1 MLSGPKALDVL
12 VCLRTARSSGKV
24 NSDVEIS
31 SSSET
36 RSLGRDMSSGS
47 LGSFPRRFLKCLVQ
61 LASRLDCEPPFK
73 RTVVLERF
81 PEISEIVFQAA

>member
-36 RSLGRDMSSGS
+36 RSLEDMSSGS

>member
-12 VCLRTARSSGKV
+12 VCLRTAWSSVKV

-47 LGSFPRRFLKCLVQ
+47 LGSFPRGFLKCLVQ
-61 LASRLDCEPPFK
+61 IASLLDCESSYK
-73 RTVVLERF
+73 RTVNLERF

>member
-1 MLSGPKALDVL
+1 MFEFLEIFRWAYFQVGLLSGFY
-12 VCLRTARSSGKV
+12 G
-24 NSDVEIS
+24 
-31 SSSET
+31 
-36 RSLGRDMSSGS
+36 MSSGS

-81 PEISEIVFQAA
+81 PEIYEIVFQAA